1 MFDSS
6 KLYNNFSPYPS
17 WKGQTFGQ
25 ITSSIQRNSN
35 ATLTEQKSYNQPT
48 SLAFLPPPLKI
59 YSLVRI
65 LKSSV
70 SVIVFSKST
79 PVNSE
84 SSNLN
89 KVDSFELHEI
99 SNTPKKGSI
108 IMGLQN
114 DLIKKAIE

>member
-1 MFDSS
+1 LETILPVKNKSG
-6 KLYNNFSPYPS
+6 SPS
-17 WKGQTFGQ
+17 
-25 ITSSIQRNSN
+25 
-35 ATLTEQKSYNQPT
+35 LLKSET
-48 SLAFLPPPLKI
+48 AIPPPLKI

-65 LKSSV
+65 LKSFV